1 MKLYMHPVSM
11 TTRPVRLFMADNNIA
26 AEEVFIDLM
35 TGAHMQ
41 PPYSDINPNCLVPM
55 IEDGDLKLTESS
67 AILKYLADK
76 AARPPIPRT

>member
-41 PPYSDINPNCLVPM
+41 PPYSLVNPNCLVPM
-55 IEDGDLKLTESS
+55 ISPKVTMP
-67 AILKYLADK
+67 APK
-76 AARPPIPRT
+76 